1 MFPAPIPACIL
12 ARISQG
18 ATAVA
23 HSIEQVRNIALTGH
37 NGAGKTTLAE
47 AIIFN
52 TRQLTRLGRVEDGTT
67 ISDYDSEEIERKISL
82 RSSLLTGEVGGYHFD
97 VIDTPG
103 YADFLPQAQSALR
116 VADGSVVVI
125 DAVSGVDVGT
135 ERVWR
140 FAAESSLPRLI
151 FLNKLDRADVD
162 VEGTM
167 EQVRE
172 RFGREAVALQL
183 PVGAGEGFHQVID
196 LVAQKL
202 LTYADGKAS
211 EADIPAELTDEVA
224 SLREQLMEAV
234 AETDEALMEA
244 YFGEGE
250 LDAEQM
256 SNGLRQA
263 VLTQQI
269 VPVLYG
275 DAFNNIGVDQLLST
289 VGQYFPSPAESP
301 GLTYTST
308 AGDEVTLVAG
318 AAEPLVAFVFKTTAE
333 QHVGELSYLR
343 LYSGTLTHGD
353 EVLNTS
359 RNKSERIGQIF
370 ELHGHERQEV
380 QSASAGD
387 IVALV
392 KLKDT
397 HTGNSLC
404 AKGTD
409 YQLPNVEYGEP
420 LIRVAVAA
428 KEKGGEDRMATGLHA
443 LAEEDPSFSFRF
455 DGDIRQLILAAQGD
469 LHMESL
475 FQRLQERYGVEV
487 ETEVPR
493 IPYRETV
500 RIASEGVHRHKKQ
513 SGGRG
518 QFAEVHLRIAPKER
532 GEGFE
537 FLNKTV
543 GGSIPSN
550 FIPAVE
556 KGLNESLVEGP
567 LSSSQVIDLAVSV
580 FDGKHH
586 AVDSDEVSFKIASS
600 QAFKDAF
607 LKAKPVLLEPI
618 YELTI
623 TVPEEFMGD
632 VMGDLTSRR
641 GRISGT
647 DSDGH
652 FQIIS
657 AEVPLAEI
665 DRYATRLR
673 SMTHGK
679 GVHTQKLVYYQD
691 VPADV
696 QVKIIAANAE
706 QAEVA

>member
-224 SLREQLMEAV
+224 SLRQHLMEAV

-269 VPVLYG
+269 VPVL
-275 DAFNNIGVDQLLST
+275 
-289 VGQYFPSPAESP
+289 
-301 GLTYTST
+301 
-308 AGDEVTLVAG
+308 
-318 AAEPLVAFVFKTTAE
+318 
-333 QHVGELSYLR
+333 
-343 LYSGTLTHGD
+343 
-353 EVLNTS
+353 
-359 RNKSERIGQIF
+359 
-370 ELHGHERQEV
+370 
-380 QSASAGD
+380 
-387 IVALV
+387 
-392 KLKDT
+392 
-397 HTGNSLC
+397 
-404 AKGTD
+404 
-409 YQLPNVEYGEP
+409 
-420 LIRVAVAA
+420 
-428 KEKGGEDRMATGLHA
+428 
-443 LAEEDPSFSFRF
+443 
-455 DGDIRQLILAAQGD
+455 
-469 LHMESL
+469 
-475 FQRLQERYGVEV
+475 
-487 ETEVPR
+487 
-493 IPYRETV
+493 
-500 RIASEGVHRHKKQ
+500 
-513 SGGRG
+513 
-518 QFAEVHLRIAPKER
+518 
-532 GEGFE
+532 
-537 FLNKTV
+537 
-543 GGSIPSN
+543 
-550 FIPAVE
+550 
-556 KGLNESLVEGP
+556 
-567 LSSSQVIDLAVSV
+567 
-580 FDGKHH
+580 
-586 AVDSDEVSFKIASS
+586 
-600 QAFKDAF
+600 
-607 LKAKPVLLEPI
+607 
-618 YELTI
+618 
-623 TVPEEFMGD
+623 
-632 VMGDLTSRR
+632 
-641 GRISGT
+641 
-647 DSDGH
+647 
-652 FQIIS
+652 
-657 AEVPLAEI
+657 
-665 DRYATRLR
+665 
-673 SMTHGK
+673 
-679 GVHTQKLVYYQD
+679 
-691 VPADV
+691 
-696 QVKIIAANAE
+696 
-706 QAEVA
+706 